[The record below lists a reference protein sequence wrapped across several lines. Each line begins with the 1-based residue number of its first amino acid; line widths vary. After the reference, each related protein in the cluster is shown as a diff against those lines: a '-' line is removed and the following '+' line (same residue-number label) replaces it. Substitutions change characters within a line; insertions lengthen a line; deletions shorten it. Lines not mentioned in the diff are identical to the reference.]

1 MIFLYQIQNKLKLRR
16 LSYFSVRRGG
26 GWVQHSFCTR
36 EKVWWILLILIT
48 NFTLGLKTC
57 QDLQHFMN
65 VVVLLLLYMLLWNV
79 VLLKFSIKH
88 ADPGQISTVNRLFNS
103 VEMRYLSVKILL
115 LKCKLIITTVHRF
128 LIVTMTS
135 KRKSF
140 SCGDCCTFHHKSS
153 LNIAWFVRGK
163 SVSSRIHR
171 DLESLPVYERQFP
184 CLSRCNNNNTNKK

>member
-1 MIFLYQIQNKLKLRR
+1 
-16 LSYFSVRRGG
+16 
-26 GWVQHSFCTR
+26 
-36 EKVWWILLILIT
+36 
-48 NFTLGLKTC
+48 
-57 QDLQHFMN
+57 MN
-65 VVVLLLLYMLLWNV
+65 VVVVHV
-79 VLLKFSIKH
+79 VVKCGATKVSIKH

-128 LIVTMTS
+128 LIITMTS

-140 SCGDCCTFHHKSS
+140 NYVCDRCTFHHKSS

-171 DLESLPVYERQFP
+171 DLESLPFYERQFP
-184 CLSRCNNNNTNKK
+184 CFSRCNNNNTTWPRILNRTRTKSVKGEYSPPSLHLIDWWTLRKMEGMLSLSILRSSIPLW